1 MSLLEPSIAP
11 TLKSPSTVSLC
22 VISAKAIL
30 LASPIPTLPDL
41 RDLVFAEA
49 AELSTPHTSEV
60 DAREPI

>member
-22 VISAKAIL
+22 VISAKARL

-41 RDLVFAEA
+41 RALVSAVA
-49 AELSTPHTSEV
+49 ASLSTPHTSDV
-60 DAREPI
+60 D